1 MATLSA
7 PDRRDILRSM
17 NTLVDRTAVV
27 TGAASGIGKALAH
40 RLAREGCHL
49 ALVDIDGE
57 ALERARGELAS
68 TGRTVSLHVANVA
81 DRARMLAL
89 PKEVL
94 AAHGHVHLLV
104 NNAGVSVA
112 GRFEEVG
119 LEDLDWIFGVN
130 FWGMVHGCKAFLPH
144 LRREPEA
151 HIVNLCSSFGLLGFA
166 GKTGYSAT
174 KFAVRGFSE
183 ALRAE
188 LLGSPVGL
196 TVVYPGAVD
205 TNIVRAGR
213 VVNEAQREAEARF
226 ISGRAIPTH
235 RVASRI
241 VQGIQRNSAR
251 VLIGLDYHLIDWLAR
266 LSPDLSQEV
275 TARLSQRMPF

>member
-1 MATLSA
+1 M
-7 PDRRDILRSM
+7 
-17 NTLVDRTAVV
+17 DRTAVV

-40 RLAREGCHL
+40 RLAAEGCHL
-49 ALVDIDGE
+49 ALVDINGE
-57 ALERARGELAS
+57 ALERVRAELAP

-81 DRARMLAL
+81 DRSRMLAL
-89 PKEVL
+89 PEDVL

-104 NNAGVSVA
+104 NNAGVSLA
-112 GRFEEVG
+112 GRFEEVS
-119 LEDLDWIFGVN
+119 LEDMDWIFGVN
-130 FWGMVHGCKAFLPH
+130 FWGVVHGCKAFLPH

-183 ALRAE
+183 SLRAE

-196 TVVYPGAVD
+196 TAVYPGAVD
-205 TNIVRAGR
+205 TTIVRTGR

-226 ISGRAIPTH
+226 ITGRAIPSE

-241 VQGIQRNSAR
+241 VRGIQRKSAR
-251 VLIGLDYHLIDWLAR
+251 VLVGLDYHLIDWMAR
-266 LSPDLSQEV
+266 LSPELSQEV

>member
-1 MATLSA
+1 
-7 PDRRDILRSM
+7 M
-17 NTLVDRTAVV
+17 NTLVNRTAVV

-57 ALERARGELAS
+57 ALERARGEFAS

-89 PKEVL
+89 PEEVL

-166 GKTGYSAT
+166 GKTGYSA
-174 KFAVRGFSE
+174 RPR
-183 ALRAE
+183 RASSPAE
-188 LLGSPVGL
+188 PFPPTGSRAASSKASGATPPGSSSDSIIISSIGWHGCHL
-196 TVVYPGAVD
+196 TCP
-205 TNIVRAGR
+205 RR
-213 VVNEAQREAEARF
+213 
-226 ISGRAIPTH
+226 
-235 RVASRI
+235 
-241 VQGIQRNSAR
+241 
-251 VLIGLDYHLIDWLAR
+251 
-266 LSPDLSQEV
+266 
-275 TARLSQRMPF
+275 

>member
-1 MATLSA
+1 
-7 PDRRDILRSM
+7 M

-40 RLAREGCHL
+40 RLAEEGCHL
-49 ALVDIDGE
+49 ALVDINGE
-57 ALERARGELAS
+57 ALERVRAELALA
-68 TGRTVSLHVANVA
+68 GRKVSLHVANVA
-81 DRARMLAL
+81 DRPRMLAL
-89 PKEVL
+89 PEEVL

-112 GRFEEVG
+112 GRFEDVS
-119 LEDLDWIFGVN
+119 LEDMDWIFGVN
-130 FWGMVHGCKAFLPH
+130 FWGVVHGCKAFLPH

-188 LLGSPVGL
+188 LLGGPVGL

-213 VVNEAQREAEARF
+213 AVSDAQREAEARF
-226 ISGRAIPTH
+226 ITGRAIPTS

-241 VQGIQRNSAR
+241 VRGIRRKSAR
-251 VLIGLDYHLIDWLAR
+251 VLVGLDYHLVDWMTR
-266 LSPDLSQEV
+266 LSPELSQAV
-275 TARLSQRMPF
+275 TARLSQHMPF